1 MAPRRARPRITAVVA
16 AALLCGGA
24 APLAGCSAQ
33 QAGAGQRV
41 GDVSEQGYVSG
52 DGTTTILPVS
62 QRRPA
67 PALSGATLSGGT
79 FTLSEAAGDV
89 VVLNVWASW
98 CAPCRAEAPDLQKV
112 AAELADRGVTFVG
125 LNTRDSKAAAQA
137 FVDRFGL
144 SYDSVVDADG
154 SLQLLFRETLPPAAI
169 PSTVVIDPQGRVAAR
184 AIGEVDRSRLLGL
197 VEPVLAESASPG
209 AS

>member
-1 MAPRRARPRITAVVA
+1 MPLRRARTVTVA
-16 AALLCGGA
+16 LMASAALLS
-24 APLAGCSAQ
+24 GCAAQ
-33 QAGAGQRV
+33 QAGAGERV

-52 DGTTTILPVS
+52 DGTTTILPEAE
-62 QRRPA
+62 REPA
-67 PALSGATLSGGT
+67 PALTGTTLTGEPFALADQAGT
-79 FTLSEAAGDV
+79 V

-98 CAPCRAEAPDLQKV
+98 CAPCRAEAADLQAV
-112 AAELADRGVTFVG
+112 SQELADKGVRFVG

-137 FVDRFGL
+137 FVERFDIT
-144 SYDSVVDADG
+144 YDSVVDADG

-169 PSTVVIDPQGRVAAR
+169 PSTVVIDQQGRVAAR

-197 VEPVLAESASPG
+197 IEPLLAESSAQGEG